1 MPIKRVK
8 KKGKKK
14 LRIRGAGG
22 GGGGGTGKKTTP
34 LRPYRNTMVPPCQTA
49 CPMGNDIREALTYV
63 AQSET
68 YERTYEEAMEEAF
81 RIFTE
86 TNPMPSVLGRVC
98 PHPCEGDCNR
108 GKKDGAVNINQFE
121 RTLGD
126 YGLEKGLKLTK
137 LTDEVSGKKVAVIGA
152 GPAGVSCAYQLAR
165 RGHAVTVFEA
175 FPHPGGM
182 IRYGIPPYRLP
193 REVIDAEVKRVAELG
208 VEFNYNTVIGKDIL
222 LEDLQRDFDAVYIGM
237 GCHKGRNLG
246 APGED
251 AENIFTGA
259 EFLNRINSGETIE
272 VGNDVVVVGGGDSAI
287 DAARVCK
294 RLGANT
300 TIVYR
305 RTKKEMPAIEE
316 EIEEAELEGIG
327 FEFLSVPIEAV
338 KDDSNKATKLI
349 CQRMELGEPDAS
361 GRRRPVPI
369 EGDTYERSTSTLISA
384 ISQEPDWVGDLDKV
398 GNPKTWLRLEKGT
411 FRSTDLE
418 RVYGGG
424 DAYNLGLVTIAVG
437 QGRMAAEVID
447 ADLSGKEY
455 QVPTKPGSFPKVKPE
470 WYKPADRND
479 KVMLPLEKRFAADI
493 DSMTL
498 EICEGISF
506 EQTVD
511 ESKRCFSCG
520 MCMDCD
526 NCWMYCQDQAVDK
539 LAKTEPVGE
548 HYLYKHEL
556 CTGCE
561 KCAEECPCGYLDM
574 R

>member
-1 MPIKRVK
+1 MPKVVK
-8 KKGKKK
+8 KKKKGFSS
-14 LRIRGAGG
+14 RGSSGG
-22 GGGGGTGKKTTP
+22 GGGSGKKKTP
-34 LRPYRNTMVPPCQTA
+34 LRPYGNPQTPPCQTA
-49 CPMGNDIREALTYV
+49 CPMGNDVRRALTFV

-68 YERTYEEAMEEAF
+68 YDRSYEEAMEQAF
-81 RIFTE
+81 YIFTD

-98 PHPCEGDCNR
+98 PHPCEGECNR
-108 GKKDGAVNINQFE
+108 GKKDGSVNINQFE

-137 LTDEVSGKKVAVIGA
+137 LTDEASGKKIAVIGA
-152 GPAGVSCAYQLAR
+152 GPAGISCAYQLTR

-175 FPHPGGM
+175 YSHPGGM

-193 REVIDAEVKRVAELG
+193 REVIDAEVGRVAELG
-208 VEFNYNTVIGKDIL
+208 VEFKYNTIIGKDIL
-222 LEDLQRDFDAVYIGM
+222 LEDLQNDFDAVYIGM
-237 GCHKGRNLG
+237 GCHKGRMLG

-251 AENIFTGA
+251 ATNIFTGA
-259 EFLNRINSGETIE
+259 EFLNRINSGETID
-272 VGNDVVVVGGGDSAI
+272 VGDDVVVVGGGDSAI

-316 EIEEAELEGIG
+316 EIHEAELEGIG

-338 KDDSNKATKLI
+338 KDDNNVATKLI

-369 EGDTYERSTSTLISA
+369 DGDTYERSTSTLISA
-384 ISQEPDWVGDLDKV
+384 ISQAPDFVGDLDKV
-398 GNPKTWLRLEKGT
+398 GSPKTWLRLDKT
-411 FRSTDLE
+411 TYRSTDLE
-418 RVYGGG
+418 GVYGGG
-424 DAYNLGLVTIAVG
+424 DAFNLGLVTIAVG
-437 QGRMAAEVID
+437 QGHTAAKVID
-447 ADLSGKEY
+447 ADLRGEEF
-455 QVPTKPGSFPKVKPE
+455 KPECKPDKFPKVKLE
-470 WYKPADRND
+470 WYKPADRNE
-479 KVMLPLEKRFAADI
+479 KEMLPLDARFAADV

-498 EICEGISF
+498 EICKGITF
-506 EQTVD
+506 DQTVD
-511 ESKRCFSCG
+511 EAKRCFSCG

-539 LAKTEPVGE
+539 APKNEPIGK